1 MNAVAVDDVFKAL
14 AEPKRRE
21 MLRLLRTEAMS
32 VNEIASRFDIT
43 QQAVSLHLKVLRGAG
58 LVTERRDGTRRLYL
72 VRPEGLTGVNQFID
86 ELWPAALRRLKSAVE
101 ANRDR

>member
-1 MNAVAVDDVFKAL
+1 VNAVAVDEVFKAL

-72 VRPEGLTGVNQFID
+72 VRPEGLAGVNQFID
-86 ELWPAALRRLKSAVE
+86 ELWPAALGRLKSAVE
-101 ANRDR
+101 ARRDR